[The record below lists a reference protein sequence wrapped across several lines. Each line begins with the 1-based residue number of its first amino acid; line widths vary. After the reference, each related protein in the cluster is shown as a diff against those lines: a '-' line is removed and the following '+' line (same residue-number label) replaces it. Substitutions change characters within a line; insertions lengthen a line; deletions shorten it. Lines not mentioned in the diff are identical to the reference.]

1 MGKKT
6 PWGLEAKPGQVG
18 NTAVLEGEKEEEKGK
33 IGTCRGAE
41 GRVAEKQREEGSRGQ

>member
-1 MGKKT
+1 MGKRN

-33 IGTCRGAE
+33 NKDMQGHRGPSSRE
-41 GRVAEKQREEGSRGQ
+41 TKGRRK